1 MRSPLVDL
9 IGEAKL
15 HGDGQSQW
23 QWSRRRKKK
32 KGRERESDRKKKKR
46 QRGPKKVTQK
56 KREKMER

>member
-32 KGRERESDRKKKKR
+32 KGRERESDRKKKR